1 MMKKICILLLFLATI
16 GQLSAKQS
24 NTRSA
29 TSADTAVATTTPT
42 VETKDKSSFVLRVI
56 DWYNHHLNYV
66 TVTLLMTVES
76 SFIPFPSEV
85 VVPPAAYQAC
95 NPDNAVLYATGSPFV
110 NITLIVLVATLG
122 ALIGAF
128 VNYFLSRYLGRPI
141 VYWFADSK
149 VGHLLLLNSEKVKKA
164 EDYFIEHGNSSTFI
178 GRLVPGI
185 RQLISIPAGLAKMN
199 IGAFTFYTILGSGS
213 WNIILAI
220 LGYVAHGKQDLI
232 NQYSHELSYILLG
245 LGILFIVYLVYTGL
259 KKKKSKS
266 QGSESSNQGSG
277 VSEQKTES
285 DTCNM

>member
-1 MMKKICILLLFLATI
+1 MMKKICFFIFLLLAVSQINAQSAVPATI
-16 GQLSAKQS
+16 QDTTVTALSS
-24 NTRSA
+24 SA
-29 TSADTAVATTTPT
+29 ENSG
-42 VETKDKSSFVLRVI
+42 ESSLVIRVV
-56 DWYNHHLNYV
+56 DWYNQHLNYV
-66 TVTLLMTVES
+66 TVTLLMTLES

-85 VVPPAAYQAC
+85 VVPPATYQAC
-95 NPDNAVLYATGSPFV
+95 NPDNSTLYVTESPFV
-110 NITLIVLVATLG
+110 NITLIVLIATLG

-128 VNYFLSRYLGRPI
+128 INYYLAKFLGRPI

-149 VGHLLLLNSEKVKKA
+149 LGHFLLLDSEKVKKA

-199 IGAFTFYTILGSGS
+199 IGAFTLYTILGSGS

-245 LGILFIVYLVYTGL
+245 LGVLFIVYLVYSGL
-259 KKKKSKS
+259 KKKK
-266 QGSESSNQGSG
+266 QG
-277 VSEQKTES
+277 TEEIK
-285 DTCNM
+285 N

>member
-1 MMKKICILLLFLATI
+1 MKKICIFLLLLIAVNQI
-16 GQLSAKQS
+16 NAQ
-24 NTRSA
+24 NTV
-29 TSADTAVATTTPT
+29 TENLKDTTTT
-42 VETKDKSSFVLRVI
+42 VLSSSEETAGEGSLVIRVV
-56 DWYNHHLNYV
+56 DWYNQHLNYV
-66 TVTLLMTVES
+66 TVTMLMTIES

-95 NPDNAVLYATGSPFV
+95 NPDNATLYVTDSPLVNVILVVL
-110 NITLIVLVATLG
+110 IATLG
-122 ALIGAF
+122 ALIGAYI
-128 VNYFLSRYLGRPI
+128 NYFLSRFLGRPI

-149 VGHLLLLNSEKVKKA
+149 LGHLLLLNSDKVKKA

-199 IGAFTFYTILGSGS
+199 IGAFTLYTILGSGS

-245 LGILFIVYLVYTGL
+245 LGILFIIYLVYTGL
-259 KKKKSKS
+259 KKKKNRG
-266 QGSESSNQGSG
+266 QVSG
-277 VSEQKTES
+277 DSEQKTES
-285 DTCNM
+285 DTCNL

>member
-1 MMKKICILLLFLATI
+1 MIKKYCVLFMLMLVCCLLNAQNETI
-16 GQLSAKQS
+16 I
-24 NTRSA
+24 
-29 TSADTAVATTTPT
+29 TPQDPAT
-42 VETKDKSSFVLRVI
+42 VELSSSTDTLEESSLVIRVV

-66 TVTLLMTVES
+66 TVTMLMALES

-95 NPDNAVLYATGSPFV
+95 NPDNATLYLTDSPFI
-110 NITLIVLVATLG
+110 NIALIVLVATLG

-128 VNYFLSRYLGRPI
+128 INYYLSRFLGRPI

-149 VGHLLLLNSEKVKKA
+149 LGHFLLLDSEKVKKA
-164 EDYFIEHGNSSTFI
+164 ENYFIEHGNSSTFI

-199 IGAFTFYTILGSGS
+199 IGAFTLYTILGSGS

-232 NQYSHELSYILLG
+232 NQYSHELSYILLA
-245 LGILFIVYLVYTGL
+245 LGVLFIVYLLYSGL
-259 KKKKSKS
+259 KKKNRG
-266 QGSESSNQGSG
+266 QVSG
-277 VSEQKTES
+277 VSEQKTKS

>member
-1 MMKKICILLLFLATI
+1 MKKICIFLLLLIAVNQI
-16 GQLSAKQS
+16 NAQ
-24 NTRSA
+24 NTV
-29 TSADTAVATTTPT
+29 TENLKDTTTT
-42 VETKDKSSFVLRVI
+42 VLSSSEETAGEGSLVIRVV
-56 DWYNHHLNYV
+56 DWYNQHLNYV
-66 TVTLLMTVES
+66 TVTLLMTIES

-95 NPDNAVLYATGSPFV
+95 NPDNATLYVTDSPLVNVILVVL
-110 NITLIVLVATLG
+110 IATLG
-122 ALIGAF
+122 ALIGAYI
-128 VNYFLSRYLGRPI
+128 NYFLSRFLGRPI

-149 VGHLLLLNSEKVKKA
+149 LGHLLLLNSEKVKKA

-199 IGAFTFYTILGSGS
+199 IGAFTLYTILGSGS

-245 LGILFIVYLVYTGL
+245 LGILFIIYLVYTGL
-259 KKKKSKS
+259 KKKKNRG
-266 QGSESSNQGSG
+266 QVSG
-277 VSEQKTES
+277 DSEQKTES
-285 DTCNM
+285 DTCNL

>member
-1 MMKKICILLLFLATI
+1 MLKRICVILMFLATM
-16 GQLSAKQS
+16 GGLSAQQ
-24 NTRSA
+24 A
-29 TSADTAVATTTPT
+29 TVSYTVTADSTIV
-42 VETKDKSSFVLRVI
+42 VENQEESSFVLRVV
-56 DWYNHHLNYV
+56 DWYNQHLNYV
-66 TVTLLMTVES
+66 TVTLLMTIES

-95 NPDNAVLYATGSPFV
+95 NPDNATLYVTDSPLFNVILVVL
-110 NITLIVLVATLG
+110 IATLG
-122 ALIGAF
+122 ALIGAYI
-128 VNYFLSRYLGRPI
+128 NYFLSRFLGRPI

-199 IGAFTFYTILGSGS
+199 IGAFTLYTILGSGS

-245 LGILFIVYLVYTGL
+245 LGVLFIIYLVYKGL
-259 KKKKSKS
+259 KKKKNRG
-266 QGSESSNQGSG
+266 QVSG
-277 VSEQKTES
+277 NSEQKTES
-285 DTCNM
+285 DPCNL

>member
-1 MMKKICILLLFLATI
+1 MMKKICIFILLLIAVNQI
-16 GQLSAKQS
+16 NAQ
-24 NTRSA
+24 NTV
-29 TSADTAVATTTPT
+29 TENLKDTATT
-42 VETKDKSSFVLRVI
+42 VLSSSEETAGESSLVIRVV
-56 DWYNHHLNYV
+56 DWYNQHLNYV
-66 TVTLLMTVES
+66 TVTMLMTIES

-95 NPDNAVLYATGSPFV
+95 NPDNATLYVTDSPLVNVILVVL
-110 NITLIVLVATLG
+110 IATLG
-122 ALIGAF
+122 ALIGAYI
-128 VNYFLSRYLGRPI
+128 NYFLSRFLGRPI

-149 VGHLLLLNSEKVKKA
+149 LGHLLLLNSEKVKKA

-199 IGAFTFYTILGSGS
+199 IGAFTLYTILGSGS

-245 LGILFIVYLVYTGL
+245 LGILFIIYLVYTGL
-259 KKKKSKS
+259 KKKKNRG
-266 QGSESSNQGSG
+266 QVSG
-277 VSEQKTES
+277 DSEQKTES
-285 DTCNM
+285 DTCNL

>member
-1 MMKKICILLLFLATI
+1 MMKKICFLILLLIA
-16 GQLSAKQS
+16 LSQINAQNS
-24 NTRSA
+24 VSGTA
-29 TSADTAVATTTPT
+29 QDTVATAF
-42 VETKDKSSFVLRVI
+42 SSSAENSDESPLVIRVV
-56 DWYNHHLNYV
+56 DWYNQHLNYV
-66 TVTLLMTVES
+66 TVTMLMALES

-95 NPDNAVLYATGSPFV
+95 NPDNAILYATTSPFV

-128 VNYFLSRYLGRPI
+128 INYYLSRFLGRPI

-149 VGHLLLLNSEKVKKA
+149 LGHFLLLDSEKVKKA

-199 IGAFTFYTILGSGS
+199 IGAFTLYTILGSGS
-213 WNIILAI
+213 WNIILAV

-245 LGILFIVYLVYTGL
+245 LGVLFILYLVYKGL
-259 KKKKSKS
+259 KKKK
-266 QGSESSNQGSG
+266 QGTE
-277 VSEQKTES
+277 EQCANE
-285 DTCNM
+285 

>member
-1 MMKKICILLLFLATI
+1 MKKICIFILLLIAVNQI
-16 GQLSAKQS
+16 NAQ
-24 NTRSA
+24 NTVTEKLKDS
-29 TSADTAVATTTPT
+29 TTT
-42 VETKDKSSFVLRVI
+42 VLSSSEETAGEGSLVIRVV
-56 DWYNHHLNYV
+56 DWYNQHLNYV
-66 TVTLLMTVES
+66 TVTMLMTIES

-95 NPDNAVLYATGSPFV
+95 NPDNATLYVTDSPLVNVILVVL
-110 NITLIVLVATLG
+110 IATLG
-122 ALIGAF
+122 ALIGAYI
-128 VNYFLSRYLGRPI
+128 NYFLSRFLGRPI

-149 VGHLLLLNSEKVKKA
+149 LGHLLLLNSEKVKKA

-199 IGAFTFYTILGSGS
+199 IGAFTLYTILGSGS

-245 LGILFIVYLVYTGL
+245 LGILFIIYLVYTGL
-259 KKKKSKS
+259 KKKKNRG
-266 QGSESSNQGSG
+266 QVSG
-277 VSEQKTES
+277 DSEQKTES
-285 DTCNM
+285 DTCNL

>member
-1 MMKKICILLLFLATI
+1 MIKKYCVLFMLMLVCCLLNAQNETTI
-16 GQLSAKQS
+16 IPQDPA
-24 NTRSA
+24 
-29 TSADTAVATTTPT
+29 T
-42 VETKDKSSFVLRVI
+42 VELSSSTDTLEESSLVIRVV

-66 TVTLLMTVES
+66 TVTMLMALES

-95 NPDNAVLYATGSPFV
+95 NPDNATLYVTDSPFI

-128 VNYFLSRYLGRPI
+128 INYYLSRFLGRPI

-149 VGHLLLLNSEKVKKA
+149 LGHFLLLDSEKVKKA

-199 IGAFTFYTILGSGS
+199 IGAFTLYTILGSGS

-232 NQYSHELSYILLG
+232 NQYSHELSYVLLA
-245 LGILFIVYLVYTGL
+245 LGVLFIVYLLYSGL
-259 KKKKSKS
+259 KKKRKK
-266 QGSESSNQGSG
+266 E
-277 VSEQKTES
+277 TE
-285 DTCNM
+285 DGKEEK

>member
-1 MMKKICILLLFLATI
+1 MLKRICVILMFLATM
-16 GQLSAKQS
+16 GGLSAQQTTVS
-24 NTRSA
+24 CSV
-29 TSADTAVATTTPT
+29 TANSTIV
-42 VETKDKSSFVLRVI
+42 VENQEESSFVLRVV
-56 DWYNHHLNYV
+56 DWYNQHLNYV
-66 TVTLLMTVES
+66 TVTLLMTIES

-95 NPDNAVLYATGSPFV
+95 NPDNATLYVTDSPLFNVILVVL
-110 NITLIVLVATLG
+110 IATLG
-122 ALIGAF
+122 ALIGAYI
-128 VNYFLSRYLGRPI
+128 NYFLSRYLGRPI

-199 IGAFTFYTILGSGS
+199 IGAFTLYTILGSGS

-245 LGILFIVYLVYTGL
+245 LGVMFIIYLVYKGL
-259 KKKKSKS
+259 KKKK
-266 QGSESSNQGSG
+266 QRGNE
-277 VSEQKTES
+277 EA
-285 DTCNM
+285 

>member
-1 MMKKICILLLFLATI
+1 MMKKLTVLIMFLTLFCQMNAQNCANNSGATPND
-16 GQLSAKQS
+16 SS
-24 NTRSA
+24 
-29 TSADTAVATTTPT
+29 T
-42 VETKDKSSFVLRVI
+42 VTYTEEQAEESFVIRVV

-66 TVTLLMTVES
+66 TVTLLMTLES

-95 NPDNAVLYATGSPFV
+95 NPDNATLYVTESPFV
-110 NITLIVLVATLG
+110 NITLVVLIATLG

-128 VNYFLSRYLGRPI
+128 INYYLAKYLGRPI

-149 VGHLLLLNSEKVKKA
+149 VGHLFLLNSEKVKKA

-199 IGAFTFYTILGSGS
+199 IGAFTLYTILGSGS

-220 LGYVAHGKQDLI
+220 LGYVAHGQQDLI

-245 LGILFIVYLVYTGL
+245 LGVLFIIYLVYKGL
-259 KKKKSKS
+259 KKKKREDGKA
-266 QGSESSNQGSG
+266 
-277 VSEQKTES
+277 
-285 DTCNM
+285 